1 MGVPFRLQIGNQ
13 TNIFQFFPFL
23 GVRFQAMTFHSNVGK
38 NVKLDGSATVAV
50 RHVDEF
56 AQGYVFSQ
64 HTITPGERL
73 VVQVLANED
82 SYIGS
87 LAFGLTNTDPGTF
100 DASLLPEDSDLL
112 LDRPEYWVVSKD
124 VANSPAQGTIF

>member
-1 MGVPFRLQIGNQ
+1 
-13 TNIFQFFPFL
+13 
-23 GVRFQAMTFHSNVGK
+23 MTFHSNVGK

-124 VANSPAQGTIF
+124 VANSPAQGMTFT

>member
-1 MGVPFRLQIGNQ
+1 MNLSVRPFSSRV
-13 TNIFQFFPFL
+13 T
-23 GVRFQAMTFHSNVGK
+23 A
-38 NVKLDGSATVAV
+38 
-50 RHVDEF
+50 
-56 AQGYVFSQ
+56 
-64 HTITPGERL
+64 TITSL
-73 VVQVLANED
+73 LLLID
-82 SYIGS
+82 IGS

>member
-1 MGVPFRLQIGNQ
+1 
-13 TNIFQFFPFL
+13 
-23 GVRFQAMTFHSNVGK
+23 MTFHTNVGK
-38 NVKLDGSATVAV
+38 NVSLDGSATVAV

-56 AQGYVFSQ
+56 AQGYVFSR
-64 HTITPGERL
+64 HTITPGERI

-87 LAFGLTNTDPGTF
+87 LAFGLTNCDPGTF
-100 DASLLPEDSDLL
+100 NVSELPEDSDLL

-124 VANSPAQGTIF
+124 VANSPAQGMITSFKNTPDMVLEAML